1 MGSAFRKDIARTIAR
16 SRKRFISILAI
27 CALGVTMVTGLH
39 AACVDLRSTADS
51 FYDSQKLFDISV
63 VSTLGLTPDDV
74 AALEDVEGVSRVVG
88 TWEESTYTSHG
99 TARESIAVKTIDADG
114 LSVARLTSGE
124 LPDAPGEVAV
134 TENYLTD
141 TGAHI
146 GDVIELQE
154 SDDAVFDRVEYRIVG
169 TVIDATEM
177 TNPTGSIAM
186 RASAS
191 PDYSFFVDR
200 TAVTSEAFTSLY
212 LSIDGTEAL
221 NCYGDDYAHAVAA
234 VKARVENL
242 SAQREEARTNQ
253 VKAEANDE
261 IDREEE
267 KALDS
272 LSDAEK
278 EIDAAARELAQGE
291 QDLAANEEAL
301 DKGEKELA
309 QAQEEIAA
317 QEKRIA
323 TGEDEIAQGRTQ
335 IEDARMTIEDA
346 RTQADA
352 ECDAAIA
359 QAQAAFEAGTISEE
373 ELHATTQAIEA
384 KRVEAYAQLDEQR
397 AALARSEKTLDEK
410 ASLLADA
417 KQQIADAKSRIDDN
431 AQKLVQS
438 RTQLSDGKS
447 ELEEGKRELADAR
460 GEFEKSKEKALDA
473 IDEARD
479 DVNEIE
485 GARWYIQDRSSNA
498 TYSSFKSDAGSIEAI
513 GYVFP
518 AVFIVV
524 AVLIGLTT
532 ITRMVEEERGLI
544 GTYKSLG
551 YRSSAIVAKYVAYA
565 LAACLVGGAIG
576 EICGFILFPVF
587 LFNVFE
593 MMYLLPSYELSFDAL
608 YGLGSLLFFTI
619 GIAGA
624 ALLVARGELKE
635 TPAALMR
642 PKAPKAGARIL
653 LERIP
658 SVWKRLS
665 FLNKVTMR
673 NLMRYKKRFFM
684 TVFGV
689 AGCMALLICGF
700 AIKDSVHALSEL
712 QYGEVNRYDALVIVN
727 EDDFDTA
734 SDSFE
739 EDGRVD
745 SLMPLAIDSVTLTSP
760 SDEEAL
766 QLFVVPDEED
776 LSAYVNTRS
785 DAISYALDAS
795 GMLLT
800 RNAAELLG
808 VEDGQNVHM
817 KTSSLD
823 EADVPIAHVIDGY
836 LGNAAYLTRDAY
848 RDLTGKPASENG
860 FFLLL
865 EGDHAAFVD
874 DASQR
879 DGVLSVTSTQ
889 ESLNEFSQSFELINT
904 VVYVI
909 ILLAAALAFVVL
921 FTLSTTNIS
930 ERVRELATIKVLGF
944 RQKEVSR
951 YVNKEML
958 LLSIIGI
965 ACGLPLGWAFSH
977 SLTYVLK
984 MPSIYFAVTIE
995 PVSYLLASA
1004 LTLLFTLIV
1013 AAISGRV
1020 LRKIDMIEALKS
1032 IE

>member
-88 TWEESTYTSHG
+88 TWEESTYTSHRS
-99 TARESIAVKTIDADG
+99 ARESIAVKAIDADG
-114 LSVARLTSGE
+114 LNVARLTSGE

-146 GDVIELQE
+146 GDFIELQE
-154 SDDAVFDRVEYRIVG
+154 SDDAVFDRAEYRIVG

-212 LSIDGTEAL
+212 LSVDGAEAL

-234 VKARVENL
+234 VKARVENI

-278 EIDAAARELAQGE
+278 EIDAAAQELAQGE
-291 QDLAANEEAL
+291 QDLE
-301 DKGEKELA
+301 KGEKELA
-309 QAQEEIAA
+309 QAREEIAA

-323 TGEDEIAQGRTQ
+323 AGEDEIARGRTQ

-346 RTQADA
+346 RAQTDA

-359 QAQAAFEAGTISEE
+359 QAQAAFEAGAISEE

-384 KRVEAYAQLDEQR
+384 KRAEAYAQLDEQR
-397 AALARSEKTLDEK
+397 AALANSEKTLDEK

-417 KQQIADAKSRIDDN
+417 KRQIVDAKSRIDDN
-431 AQKLVQS
+431 ARKLAEG

-460 GEFEKSKEKALDA
+460 GEFEKFKEKALDA

-498 TYSSFKSDAGSIEAI
+498 TYSSIKSDAGSIEAI

-576 EICGFILFPVF
+576 EVCGFILFPVF
-587 LFNVFE
+587 LFTVFE
-593 MMYLLPSYELSFDAL
+593 VMYLLPSYELSFDAL

-624 ALLVARGELKE
+624 ALLVARSELKE

-700 AIKDSVHALSEL
+700 AIKDSVHALPEL
-712 QYGEVNRYDALVIVN
+712 QYGEVNRYDALVVVN
-727 EDDFDTA
+727 EDDFDAA

-739 EDGRVD
+739 EDGRVA

-785 DAISYALDAS
+785 GATPYALDAS

-808 VEDGQNVHM
+808 VEDGQSVHM

-860 FFLLL
+860 FFLSL

-874 DASQR
+874 DVSQS

-889 ESLNEFSQSFELINT
+889 ESLDEFSQSFELINT

-944 RQKEVSR
+944 RQKEVSH

-1004 LTLLFTLIV
+1004 LTLLFALIV

-1032 IE
+1032 VE

>member
-88 TWEESTYTSHG
+88 TWEESTYTSHRS
-99 TARESIAVKTIDADG
+99 ARESIAVKAIDADG
-114 LSVARLTSGE
+114 LNVARLTSGE

-146 GDVIELQE
+146 GDFIELQE
-154 SDDAVFDRVEYRIVG
+154 SDDAVFDRAEYRIVG

-212 LSIDGTEAL
+212 LSVDGAEAL

-234 VKARVENL
+234 VKARVENI

-278 EIDAAARELAQGE
+278 EIDAAAQELAQGE
-291 QDLAANEEAL
+291 QDLE
-301 DKGEKELA
+301 KGEKELA
-309 QAQEEIAA
+309 QAREEIAA

-323 TGEDEIAQGRTQ
+323 AGEDEIARGRTQ

-346 RTQADA
+346 RAQTDA

-359 QAQAAFEAGTISEE
+359 QAQAAFEAGAISEE

-384 KRVEAYAQLDEQR
+384 KRAEAYAQLDEQR
-397 AALARSEKTLDEK
+397 AALANSEKTLDEK

-417 KQQIADAKSRIDDN
+417 KRQIVDAKSRIDDN
-431 AQKLVQS
+431 ARKLAEG

-447 ELEEGKRELADAR
+447 ELADAR
-460 GEFEKSKEKALDA
+460 GEFEKFKEKALDA

-498 TYSSFKSDAGSIEAI
+498 TYSSIKSDAGSIEAI

-576 EICGFILFPVF
+576 EVCGFILFPVF
-587 LFNVFE
+587 LFTVFE
-593 MMYLLPSYELSFDAL
+593 VMYLLPSYELSFDAL

-624 ALLVARGELKE
+624 ALLVARSELKE

-700 AIKDSVHALSEL
+700 AIKDSVHALPEL
-712 QYGEVNRYDALVIVN
+712 QYGEVNRYDALVVVN
-727 EDDFDTA
+727 EDDFDAA

-739 EDGRVD
+739 EDGRVA

-785 DAISYALDAS
+785 GATPYALDAS

-808 VEDGQNVHM
+808 VEDGQSVHM

-860 FFLLL
+860 FFLSL

-874 DASQR
+874 DVSQS

-889 ESLNEFSQSFELINT
+889 ESLDEFSQSFELINT

-944 RQKEVSR
+944 RQKEVSH

-1004 LTLLFTLIV
+1004 LTLLFALIV

-1032 IE
+1032 VE